1 MTYVFKKVVA
11 GKELEV
17 EYVVS
22 SVTNEIKVV
31 DMTVDGKFH
40 RLNWM
45 SKKGQE
51 DLIWD
56 LEQDL
61 TDRACQTGEFDLDTF
76 LDDTATEYYEMKA
89 ELAYG
94 V

>member
-1 MTYVFKKVVA
+1 MTYVYETHMGGKDVV
-11 GKELEV
+11 V
-17 EYVVS
+17 EYVLS
-22 SVTNEIKVV
+22 SVTDDIKVV
-31 DMTVDGKFH
+31 DMTWGGEFH

-76 LDDTATEYYEMKA
+76 LDDTAAEYYEMKA

>member
-1 MTYVFKKVVA
+1 MTYVFEKVVA

-31 DMTVDGKFH
+31 DMTWGGEFH

-76 LDDTATEYYEMKA
+76 LDETEADYLEMKA